1 MARTADIAAYE
12 SILRQIRGV
21 LAAQVVIAPSGEVD
35 EIHVLAGPGRGA
47 KQIVRD
53 VESALA
59 AQFGVN
65 VDHKRVSVAHL
76 RGPGEGSAEGRLK
89 LKGVQLG
96 VEGVRALCR
105 VELEWDGQ
113 ALAGEAEGPAS
124 TTNRRHLPAAATF
137 AALEQRFRI
146 GDALVLEDAT
156 LCQVGQRAVALV
168 SVSVLGRDGEQVLVG
183 CCLVRG
189 DEREAIVRAALDAV
203 NRRLARG
210 QRPPAEDSSGS
221 TERMAG
227 QAGQQDP
234 GRVRRNEDGDR

>member
-12 SILRQIRGV
+12 NILRQIRGV
-21 LAAQVVIAPSGEVD
+21 LAAQVVVAPSGEVD
-35 EIHVLAGPGRGA
+35 EVHVLAGPGRGA

-76 RGPGEGSAEGRLK
+76 RGPGEGSGEGRLR
-89 LKGVQLG
+89 LQGVQLTI
-96 VEGVRALCR
+96 EGVRALCR

-113 ALAGEAEGPAS
+113 SIVGEAEGPAS

-137 AALEQRFRI
+137 AALEQRFRV
-146 GDALVLEDAT
+146 GHALALEDVV
-156 LCQVGQRAVALV
+156 LCQIGGRTVALV
-168 SVSVLGRDGEQVLVG
+168 SASVLGREGEQILVG

-203 NRRLARG
+203 NRRLARA
-210 QRPPAEDSSGS
+210 QRPPAEEAAAPA
-221 TERMAG
+221 ERTG
-227 QAGQQDP
+227 DQQDS